1 MSKPDKAALL
11 ELGFESLVEQIGGP
25 GRAAAIMRALRRG
38 EDPRES
44 SELGKRTLRVF
55 NERCVFEPP
64 PLEHIEEADD
74 GTLKAVLR
82 FDDQARIETVLIPP
96 LTAQRSASQAK
107 WAAVDNASSA

>member
-1 MSKPDKAALL
+1 MSKPNKAALL

-55 NERCVFEPP
+55 NECCVFEPP

-74 GTLKAVLR
+74 GTQK
-82 FDDQARIETVLIPP
+82 P
-96 LTAQRSASQAK
+96 S
-107 WAAVDNASSA
+107 